1 MSRSMKT
8 GYDGHRFRSRLEAR
22 WAVFFNEMKWKYHYE
37 LDSIVVEHKNEIV
50 PYLPD
55 FYVIIEDDH
64 KAFIEVKGPR
74 MTDVDDI
81 KVLGSGKYFAEE
93 GLGEVVYVF
102 QDIPSLRE
110 LEENDGRL
118 RVNMA
123 YGDSFELIYLSY
135 EGIANACDKARKAQF
150 EHGVKG

>member
-81 KVLGSGKYFAEE
+81 KVLGAGKYFAEE

-102 QDIPSLRE
+102 QDIPSVRE

-135 EGIANACDKARKAQF
+135 EGIGNACDKARKAQF